1 MIQRQLKLRL
11 TRKQESTLEEW
22 LPMLASVWNWSIRK
36 IENDAQ
42 GGIYYTR
49 NKFQNILPGVS
60 KTLGIPSHT
69 IQGMLS
75 LAHTSWQLCFRKIVK
90 KPRLKG
96 MRNRLNSVPFPDP
109 IGMPLGNRIKVPGL
123 GMVRYHK
130 QALPE
135 GKIKQGRIVKRA
147 SGWYLCL
154 FIDAQPAE
162 IPRKANNLIGI
173 DPGYKHLI
181 TTSSG
186 DKVDHPKEL
195 QRGIKRIGQAQRGI
209 NKKLVARLHERVGNQ
224 RKDRNHKLSRQL
236 VSENIVICFSKDNL
250 QGLIRA
256 GFGKSVSAAA
266 HGQLRSMLSYKSRIG
281 GTEYI
286 EVSSKSS
293 TMTCSTCGAKTGPQG
308 RAGLSVRQWE
318 CSACG
323 AHHDRDIN
331 AAINTFIAGAGTALE
346 GLCLHNHPKSSI
358 CSTGRFMG
366 DSAQTKNGRKPPCE
380 NAQQNLNIWNGSD

>member
-11 TRKQESTLEEW
+11 TRNQEATLQEW
-22 LPMLASVWNWSIRK
+22 LPILTSVWNWSIRK
-36 IENDAQ
+36 IELDAQ
-42 GGIYYTR
+42 GGIYFTP
-49 NKFQNILPGVS
+49 KGFQNLLPGTS
-60 KTLGIPSHT
+60 KTLGMPSHT

-75 LAHTSWQLCFRKIVK
+75 LAYTAWQRCFKKVAQ

-96 MRNRLNSVPFPDP
+96 MRNRLNSIPFPDP
-109 IGMPLGNRIKVPGL
+109 IGAPSNNKIKVPGL

-154 FIDAQPAE
+154 FIDAQPAA
-162 IPRKANNLIGI
+162 IPRKADNRIGI
-173 DPGYKHLI
+173 DPGYNHLV
-181 TTSSG
+181 TTSNG
-186 DKVDHPKEL
+186 EKVDHPKEL
-195 QRGIKRIGQAQRGI
+195 QRSIKRIGQAQRGI
-209 NKKLVARLHERVGNQ
+209 NKKLVSRLHERISNQ

-250 QGLIRA
+250 RGLSRA

-286 EVSSKSS
+286 EVSSISS
-293 TMTCSTCGAKTGPQG
+293 TMTCSCCGARTGPQG
-308 RAGLSVRQWE
+308 RIGLSVRQWE

-331 AAINTFIAGAGTALE
+331 AAINTLIAGAGIALE
-346 GLCLHNHPKSSI
+346 ELRL
-358 CSTGRFMG
+358 
-366 DSAQTKNGRKPPCE
+366 A
-380 NAQQNLNIWNGSD
+380 A